1 MFSNLFGFPINQESV
16 LDLKLKESPSETDEP
31 MVHYNITPDTLEK
44 MVEARRQLEE
54 AILKYEPV
62 IEKLEELW
70 ETKVKYNYSRLS
82 LTQLCITQYYHL
94 SRPDGPGTVFSPIYY
109 GNSTTFIS
117 TTAKSIKL
125 ITR

>member
-1 MFSNLFGFPINQESV
+1 M

-54 AILKYEPV
+54 AVLKYEPV

-70 ETKVKYNYSRLS
+70 EAKVKYNY
-82 LTQLCITQYYHL
+82 II
-94 SRPDGPGTVFSPIYY
+94 GPEHELVVSMA
-109 GNSTTFIS
+109 S
-117 TTAKSIKL
+117 
-125 ITR
+125 